1 MKNEDLQES
10 NKMKIGW
17 MTSVTFNFVLLIV
30 RLKNILKSNEKK
42 KFKFKKR
49 DIMEDRW
56 ILLWL
61 FWIFGL
67 EELIK
72 NLILVVRNQKWISPV
87 PVRIWDEYKKH
98 KLIFNFYRQ
107 AL

>member
-1 MKNEDLQES
+1 
-10 NKMKIGW
+10 

-61 FWIFGL
+61 F
-67 EELIK
+67 
-72 NLILVVRNQKWISPV
+72 
-87 PVRIWDEYKKH
+87 
-98 KLIFNFYRQ
+98 
-107 AL
+107 